1 MPTYDTIVVPT
12 DGSRPANRG
21 LEHALA
27 IAADNDADVHLVRIV
42 DSGRYGEATA
52 LTSYEVAL
60 EKLEDE
66 AASELESMAERA
78 RERGL
83 TVECHC
89 SRGTPHERIVEL
101 AEDVDADLVVMGKH
115 GEGQA
120 ETPHLGSVADRVIRS
135 TDRPVFTV

>member
-1 MPTYDTIVVPT
+1 MTTYDTIVVPT
-12 DGSRPANRG
+12 DGSRPASRG
-21 LEHALA
+21 VDHALA
-27 IAADNDADVHLVRIV
+27 IAADDGAEIHLVRIV

-52 LTSYEVAL
+52 LSSYEVAL
-60 EKLEDE
+60 EKVETE
-66 AASELESMAERA
+66 MAAELEALADRV
-78 RERGL
+78 REGGL
-83 TVECHC
+83 AVECHC

-101 AEDVDADLVVMGKH
+101 AEDVDADLIVMGKH